1 MNKTLLLSVASG
13 WLALSSMTI
22 ANQNAANDNGV
33 ASARVTL
40 VPAPTGDLHDF
51 DFLVGHWTV
60 KHHRLKARLAGS
72 NQWEDFPGTLVN
84 WTTLGGLGN
93 VGDNVMER
101 PGGTIR
107 GLGIRSFDA
116 TSRQWSVWW
125 LDARTPSIDPPMK
138 GGFKDGVG
146 TFLADDTF
154 NGRPIKV
161 RVRWSQI
168 TATSAHWEQAYSPD
182 GGATWEINWT
192 SDFTRSRP
200 TALMP
205 VK

>member
-13 WLALSSMTI
+13 WLALSSMTL
-22 ANQNAANDNGV
+22 ADRNATNENSV
-33 ASARVTL
+33 ASARVSL
-40 VPAPTGDLHDF
+40 DQAPTGDVHDF
-51 DFLVGHWTV
+51 DFLVGRWSV
-60 KHHRLKARLAGS
+60 RHHRLKERLAGS

-116 TSRQWSVWW
+116 KTRQWAVWW
-125 LDARTPSIDPPMK
+125 LDARNPTIEPPMK

-161 RVRWSQI
+161 RVRWSRI
-168 TATSAHWEQAYSPD
+168 TATSAHWEQAYSSD
-182 GGATWEINWT
+182 GGTTWEINWT
-192 SDFTRSRP
+192 SDFTRSSR
-200 TALMP
+200 
-205 VK
+205 